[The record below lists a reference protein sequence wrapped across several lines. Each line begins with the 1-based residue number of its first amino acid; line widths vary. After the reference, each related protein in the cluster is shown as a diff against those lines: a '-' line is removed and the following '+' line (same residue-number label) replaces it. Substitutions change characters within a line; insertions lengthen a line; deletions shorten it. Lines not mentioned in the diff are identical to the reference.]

1 MSRTGPTS
9 PFSVLRSPKTPARLH
24 ILGHRLIKG
33 STIPLFNETFETG
46 HEHEGLS
53 RVLLPVSGLW
63 VSCGLGVCGLES
75 WVLSFGAWILRWSL
89 VHSPSTRVR
98 QNSSVERVRRSA
110 AFYRSRKCTVRK
122 YSYSRN
128 PNTMTVQLMYIN
140 HIFLR
145 ASKWNECEI

>member
-63 VSCGLGVCGLES
+63 VSCGLGSGGLWS
-75 WVLSFGAWILRWSL
+75 RVLSFEFWGLNLEVESRPFPKHS
-89 VHSPSTRVR
+89 SPS
-98 QNSSVERVRRSA
+98 ELKCGACSA
-110 AFYRSRKCTVRK
+110 FGG
-122 YSYSRN
+122 
-128 PNTMTVQLMYIN
+128 
-140 HIFLR
+140 FLPL
-145 ASKWNECEI
+145 KEMHCEKI